1 MPDIPD
7 NTQASSIAWTG
18 LVKGRVQGVFFRAE
32 TRRVAKQHGIRG
44 WVRNT
49 HDGHVEVLICGDP
62 GAIDSMRKWLS
73 EGPTRARVDSLELA
87 QCADPGLRG
96 FEIRK

>member
-1 MPDIPD
+1 MPDILQD
-7 NTQASSIAWTG
+7 TEASSVAWTG

-49 HDGHVEVLICGDP
+49 AEGHVELLICGEA
-62 GAIDSMRKWLS
+62 GAIDRMRLWLAK
-73 EGPTRARVDSLELA
+73 GPTRARVDSLELI
-87 QCADPGLRG
+87 QCADPGLSG